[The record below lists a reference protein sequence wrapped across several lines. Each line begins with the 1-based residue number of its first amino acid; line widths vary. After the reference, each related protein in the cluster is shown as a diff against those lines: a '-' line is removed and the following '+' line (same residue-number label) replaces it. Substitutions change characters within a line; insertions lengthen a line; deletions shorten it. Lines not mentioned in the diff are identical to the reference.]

1 MIKDLKGVLTFAAF
15 RSEPDDPAAS
25 WRNRFSHQST
35 ALVNLGRNMVS
46 YVTFDRR
53 GGIKPGSLL
62 RGEPKELLAE
72 VGPLIAEG
80 TDEGWCILSLNT
92 RYVISLEHNLPRK
105 QGSEETIKT
114 DPRSVLH
121 GRYERSKR
129 YAVTHNPESNSSLLL
144 AYEEE
149 NVRKI
154 EGMLKEQGLKL
165 GRLCCGAYVL
175 LRHALAKTNVTK
187 GTEKP
192 FSGLYIAC
200 CAGSVCMLLQEKD
213 NWLELRSRP
222 DVYDESDLQPL
233 LDLLAPY
240 HDRLDAE
247 TELVLAADDLVPGL
261 PDRLAEIFP
270 GRPLQNLCRPNL
282 LAELVFQY

>member
-165 GRLCCGAYVL
+165 GQCHQGDGKALQWFIHRL
-175 LRHALAKTNVTK
+175 
-187 GTEKP
+187 
-192 FSGLYIAC
+192 
-200 CAGSVCMLLQEKD
+200 
-213 NWLELRSRP
+213 
-222 DVYDESDLQPL
+222 
-233 LDLLAPY
+233 
-240 HDRLDAE
+240 
-247 TELVLAADDLVPGL
+247 
-261 PDRLAEIFP
+261 
-270 GRPLQNLCRPNL
+270 LCRIGL
-282 LAELVFQY
+282 HASAGKRQLAGATLATGCLRRV